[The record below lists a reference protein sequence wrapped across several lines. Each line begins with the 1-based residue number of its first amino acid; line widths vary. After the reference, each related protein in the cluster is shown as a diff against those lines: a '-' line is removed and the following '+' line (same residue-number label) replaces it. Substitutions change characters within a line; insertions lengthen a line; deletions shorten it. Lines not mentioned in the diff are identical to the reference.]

1 MPELTYLLGA
11 ESYSWPG
18 TYRMLQVVCL
28 GLAPWYASTR
38 WSQRHQPWCYRL
50 ADYMAALFVL
60 AVCVWARGCD
70 QCHPELR
77 NRMNTVCASL
87 SNRRT

>member
-1 MPELTYLLGA
+1 MVQIRGLSVGGLLSLFHEHTRIANLVYWMPELTYLLGA

-50 ADYMAALFVL
+50 AFRCLVSRLPSA
-60 AVCVWARGCD
+60 
-70 QCHPELR
+70 
-77 NRMNTVCASL
+77 
-87 SNRRT
+87 